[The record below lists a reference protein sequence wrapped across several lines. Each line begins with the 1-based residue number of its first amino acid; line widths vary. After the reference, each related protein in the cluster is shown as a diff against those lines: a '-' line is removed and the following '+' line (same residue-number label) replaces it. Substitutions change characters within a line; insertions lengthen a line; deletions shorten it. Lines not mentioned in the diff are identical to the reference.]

1 MQDRK
6 EKISV
11 LWIEDG
17 ARFDLQEL
25 AAPVLVDGRYE
36 LVIVEAASEAIDWMR
51 QCTFDVIIAD
61 IRIPPGDDPA
71 WIDLYKMYRANS
83 TSARLGL
90 HLLFTILRHKDA
102 KVKLEAELP
111 DWIKPEIIAVFSL
124 EGQAELSADL
134 KNLGISVFQQ
144 KGAGTSST
152 VLLDLIERVLQQG
165 AGRTCRQQ

>member
-1 MQDRK
+1 MK
-6 EKISV
+6 GKISV

-25 AAPVLVDGRYE
+25 AAPVIVDGRYE
-36 LVIVEAASEAIDWMR
+36 LVIVEAASEAIRMMR
-51 QCTFDVIIAD
+51 LKAFSVIIAD

-71 WIDLYKMYRANS
+71 WIGLYQLHKANR
-83 TSARLGL
+83 TAARLGL

-111 DWIKPEIIAVFSL
+111 DWIKPENIGVFSS
-124 EGQAELSADL
+124 EGQAGLSADL

-144 KGAGTSST
+144 KRAGTSST

-165 AGRTCRQQ
+165 AGRKCRQQ